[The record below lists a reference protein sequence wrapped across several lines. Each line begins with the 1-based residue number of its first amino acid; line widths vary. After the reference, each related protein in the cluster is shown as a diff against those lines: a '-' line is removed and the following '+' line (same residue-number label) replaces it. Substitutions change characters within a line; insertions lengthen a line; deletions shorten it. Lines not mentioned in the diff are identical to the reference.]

1 MKIPDEVSLLS
12 LFECEPTLLDDGV
25 PFCYNE
31 ATYRFSNQSNEDFC
45 ISISPPYHEL
55 KVSVTLSG
63 SNELISVL
71 DISNI
76 EAIEIISD
84 KKDESK
90 IMLTTPNSI
99 IKINF
104 KPKYKIF
111 INQFYE

>member
-1 MKIPDEVSLLS
+1 MKIFVLA
-12 LFECEPTLLDDGV
+12 FVHHTM
-25 PFCYNE
+25 
-31 ATYRFSNQSNEDFC
+31 
-45 ISISPPYHEL
+45 

-63 SNELISVL
+63 SNELISAL

-76 EAIEIISD
+76 ETMEILSD

-90 IMLTTPNSI
+90 IMITSPNSI

-104 KPKYKIF
+104 KPKHKIF

>member
-1 MKIPDEVSLLS
+1 MKIPDELSLIS
-12 LFECEPTLLDDGV
+12 LFECEPTLLDNGV
-25 PFCYNE
+25 PYFYNE
-31 ATYRFSNQSNEDFC
+31 ATYKFSNQNNEDFC
-45 ISISPPYHEL
+45 VSISPSYHEM
-55 KVSVTLSG
+55 KVTVTLAG

-71 DISNI
+71 EISNI
-76 EAIEIISD
+76 EAIEILSD

-90 IMLTTPNSI
+90 IMITSPNSI

>member
-1 MKIPDEVSLLS
+1 MKIPDEISLIS
-12 LFECEPTLLDDGV
+12 LFECEPVLLDDVV
-25 PFCYNE
+25 PFYYNE
-31 ATYRFSNQSNEDFC
+31 AIYRFSNIYKEDFC
-45 ISISPPYHEL
+45 FSISPSYHEM

-71 DISNI
+71 DINNI
-76 EAIEIISD
+76 EAIEILSD

-90 IMLTTPNSI
+90 IMITSPNSI

-104 KPKYKIF
+104 KPKYKVF